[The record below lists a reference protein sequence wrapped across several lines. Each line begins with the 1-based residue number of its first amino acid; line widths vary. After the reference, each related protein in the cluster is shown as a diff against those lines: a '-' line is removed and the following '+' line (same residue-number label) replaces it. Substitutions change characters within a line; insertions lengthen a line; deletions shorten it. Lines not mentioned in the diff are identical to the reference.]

1 MQIDPAVNIKYLQ
14 MQMSYSSVKMS
25 LDIYGHLMKTETTE
39 AASEPRA
46 AILGNDNL
54 ENKESQT
61 TFGLQCERG
70 CGPIGYNPLLF
81 LEAASGVEPLNNG
94 FADHCLSH
102 LATPPERLRLRP
114 LFIP

>member
-14 MQMSYSSVKMS
+14 MQMGHSSVNTS
-25 LDIYGHLMKTETTE
+25 FDIYDHLMKTETPEAGTE
-39 AASEPRA
+39 LRA
-46 AILGNDNL
+46 AILGSDHL
-54 ENKESQT
+54 ENKEIQA
-61 TFGLQCERG
+61 TFWQQWERG
-70 CGPIGYNPLLF
+70 CGPIGDNPLLL

-102 LATPPERLRLRP
+102 LATPPERLLLRP